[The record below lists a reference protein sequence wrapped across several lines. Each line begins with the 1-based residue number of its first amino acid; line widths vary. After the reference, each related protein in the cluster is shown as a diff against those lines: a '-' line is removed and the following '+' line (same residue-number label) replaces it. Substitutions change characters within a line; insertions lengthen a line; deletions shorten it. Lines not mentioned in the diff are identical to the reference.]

1 MSTETDTPATDHLH
15 ATAEKSAS
23 RVNAASDALSTVL
36 DAADCWLKELHN
48 WIIPEADQEDR
59 EHYEQSARQ
68 LEAAIEELT
77 K

>member
-1 MSTETDTPATDHLH
+1 MTAETHTPVTDRVRT
-15 ATAEKSAS
+15 AAEKSAR
-23 RVNAASDALSTVL
+23 RVNALSTVL
-36 DAADCWLKELHN
+36 DAADNWLKELHN

-59 EHYEQSARQ
+59 EHYEESARQ

>member
-15 ATAEKSAS
+15 ATAEKSA
-23 RVNAASDALSTVL
+23 RHVNALSTVL
-36 DAADCWLKELHN
+36 DAADNWLKELHN

-59 EHYEQSARQ
+59 EHYEESARQ